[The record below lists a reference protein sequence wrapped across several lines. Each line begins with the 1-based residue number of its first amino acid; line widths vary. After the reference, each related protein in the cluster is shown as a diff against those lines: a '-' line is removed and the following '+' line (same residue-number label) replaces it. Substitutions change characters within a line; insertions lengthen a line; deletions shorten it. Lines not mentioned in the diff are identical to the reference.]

1 MNPRTQHSPS
11 PGALLE
17 KLDGALALVSW
28 HQRLDAADDAGLL
41 SAVLARLCVLAVDEL
56 IAMELLSTFNPVS
69 RKADAMRQCG
79 DAVELNQ
86 HLAELR
92 VLVADR
98 RENVEK
104 LISLFVRSSGQPVS
118 RDQLAAEFRT
128 ETMSRRIRELETRHG
143 NGAGGDARPAPDL
156 TAAELVVPSTTGYS
170 VPPAG
175 VVGPGGHLH
184 HPDELVALEEDETRE
199 RRNTTW
205 FLGGVIAIPVLGAAS
220 TVFIAMST
228 GMGSIHQ
235 SLFPLAILTSSFVL
249 SAKCEKLSKLARDRA
264 ERARRRRFRIA
275 ESLTAPLPDG
285 KKVKILVREAQAWYA
300 DPIQTGPEADKTAHL
315 FLRILRRDGRA

>member
-1 MNPRTQHSPS
+1 VNPRTQHSPS

-28 HQRLDAADDAGLL
+28 HQRLDAAEDAGLL
-41 SAVLARLCVLAVDEL
+41 CAVLARLCVLTVDEL

-69 RKADAMRQCG
+69 RKADAMRQG
-79 DAVELNQ
+79 ADTVELNQ
-86 HLAELR
+86 QLAELR

-128 ETMSRRIRELETRHG
+128 ETMNRRIRELESRP
-143 NGAGGDARPAPDL
+143 ASEAVAEARPATDL
-156 TAAELVVPSTTGYS
+156 TAAELVVSPTTGYS
-170 VPPAG
+170 GPPDSA
-175 VVGPGGHLH
+175 VGLGGHLH
-184 HPDELVALEEDETRE
+184 HPDELVALEEDEIRE

-220 TVFIAMST
+220 AVFIVMSA
-228 GMGSIHQ
+228 GMASIHQ
-235 SLFPLAILTSSFVL
+235 SLFPVAILTSSFVL
-249 SAKCEKLSKLARDRA
+249 SAKCEKLSRLARDRA
-264 ERARRRRFRIA
+264 ERARRRRFRMP
-275 ESLTAPLPDG
+275 ESLIASLPDG
-285 KKVKILVREAQAWYA
+285 KKVKILVKEAEAWYA
-300 DPIQTGPEADKTAHL
+300 DSMSAGPEADKTTHL